1 MSLRPVSDRLLRR
14 WLTSG
19 RPRWVGKRIQTDPA
33 VAARLETM
41 TALDV
46 EHVESL
52 VALVQPAPAFPERV
66 VVGMH
71 ARIDA
76 LETLG
81 VIVDLMG
88 VGWQTSRALM
98 TDQSVNTDPPESARS
113 TDEY

>member
-1 MSLRPVSDRLLRR
+1 VRLRPVSDRLLRR
-14 WLTSG
+14 WLASG
-19 RPRWVGKRIQTDPA
+19 RPRWVGERIQSDPA

-52 VALVQPAPAFPERV
+52 AALVQPAPAFPERV
-66 VVGMH
+66 VVGMR

-88 VGWQTSRALM
+88 VGWQTGRALM
-98 TDQSVNTDPPESARS
+98 TDQSVDTDAPDGARG
-113 TDEY
+113 TDED